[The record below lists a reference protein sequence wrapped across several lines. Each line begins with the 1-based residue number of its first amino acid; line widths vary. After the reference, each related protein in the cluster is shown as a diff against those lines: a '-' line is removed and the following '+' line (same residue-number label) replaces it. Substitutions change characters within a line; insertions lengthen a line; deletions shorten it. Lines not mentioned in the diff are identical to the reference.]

1 MFCSWTLWYFPLK
14 IILQNKCT
22 VLERPLVIWLD
33 FLLPPLYIDST
44 VANELLRSA
53 LFWWKAYYKFIQYQ
67 FEWNLTAKI
76 HQFLPIKREITILFH
91 VEGNFERNFLSFL
104 SDRVTQDS
112 KQTLTGHT
120 LLSWS
125 QMIFIYKLGLCGMH
139 VKRTFL
145 KKMYYWSNQKKCKNM
160 HFCSKAPA
168 FA

>member
-1 MFCSWTLWYFPLK
+1 MVKLES
-14 IILQNKCT
+14 T

-33 FLLPPLYIDST
+33 FLLTPLYTDST

-53 LFWWKAYYKFIQYQ
+53 LFWWKTYYKFIQYQ

-91 VEGNFERNFLSFL
+91 VEGKFERDFLSFL
-104 SDRVTQDS
+104 SDRVTQNS

-125 QMIFIYKLGLCGMH
+125 QMIFINKLGLCGMH
-139 VKRTFL
+139 VKRTFF
-145 KKMYYWSNQKKCKNM
+145 KKCIIDQIKKIKSLL
-160 HFCSKAPA
+160 HCTF
-168 FA
+168 